1 VGNLELPGAAA
12 TIFEGFKLA
21 KRIFGDLLR
30 DG

>member
-1 VGNLELPGAAA
+1 LPGAAA

-30 DG
+30 DW